1 MVDTS
6 AITLSENR
14 AVERARIRKER
25 VRSSLIDLI
34 VTLGTIMIA
43 LLIGFIV
50 TLAVGK
56 EPIKA
61 YTALLTGPL
70 SQVNRLGNWIQ
81 DATTLILIGLSVS
94 IAFQARQFNLGA
106 EGSLLV
112 GALTAAVVALYVPLP
127 PVLGIVVPLLAAMT
141 AGFLVALIPG
151 WMKAYLNANEVVST
165 LMINAII
172 ANLYQY
178 LLINFLTPEGDNVRR
193 SALLPATSAFPLLA
207 DIFNANLGRANLAI
221 VLVLIAVIAVWVL
234 MRRTS
239 FGYEVRMIGANEKF
253 ARYGGINTRRVIML
267 SFAIGGAVAA
277 IGGVHL
283 ALGVHNRLIL
293 GISAGLGFEGIVV
306 AMLARNNPL
315 LVPITGLFYS
325 YLRIGGDIMER
336 TASVGAE
343 IVQVIQAVII
353 LLITAQFVIEFVR
366 ARRNTSGTSSSRTAA
381 ASDATAVPSEQSR
394 RNI

>member
-1 MVDTS
+1 MNT
-6 AITLSENR
+6 I
-14 AVERARIRKER
+14 AVPVSDGGVADRARVRQER
-25 VRSSLIDLI
+25 RRSSLIDLL
-34 VTLGTIMIA
+34 VTLGTIAIA

-50 TLAVGK
+50 TLLVGR

-70 SQVNRLGNWIQ
+70 SQVNRLGAWIT

-106 EGSLLV
+106 EGQLYI
-112 GALTAAVVALYVPLP
+112 GALAAVVVALAVPLP
-127 PVLGIVVPLLAAMT
+127 PVLGIIIPVLAAML
-141 AGFLVALIPG
+141 AGFLLGLVPG
-151 WMKAYLNANEVVST
+151 WMKAYLGANEVVST
-165 LMINAII
+165 LMINSIMV
-172 ANLYQY
+172 NLYQF
-178 LLINFLTPEGDNVRR
+178 LLINFLTPAGDNVRR
-193 SALLPATSAFPLLA
+193 SAPLPANSSFPLLA

-221 VLVLIAVIAVWVL
+221 VLVLVAVIAVWVL
-234 MRRTS
+234 MRRTP
-239 FGYEVRMIGANEKF
+239 FGYAIRMIGANEKF
-253 ARYGGINTRRVIML
+253 AQYGGINTKRVIML
-267 SFAIGGAVAA
+267 AFAVGGAVAA

-283 ALGVHNRLIL
+283 AMGVHGRLIL

-325 YLRIGGDIMER
+325 YLRVGGDIMER

-353 LLITAQFVIEFVR
+353 LLITAQFVIEWVR
-366 ARRNTSGTSSSRTAA
+366 ARRNRQAA
-381 ASDATAVPSEQSR
+381 ENRS
-394 RNI
+394 

>member
-1 MVDTS
+1 
-6 AITLSENR
+6 
-14 AVERARIRKER
+14 
-25 VRSSLIDLI
+25 
-34 VTLGTIMIA
+34 VTLGTIGIA

-50 TLAVGK
+50 TLAVGR

-106 EGSLLV
+106 EGQLYI
-112 GALTAAVVALYVPLP
+112 GALAAAVVALYVPWP
-127 PVLGIVVPLLAAMT
+127 PVLGILVPLLAAMA
-141 AGFLVALIPG
+141 AGFLLGLIPG
-151 WMKAYLNANEVVST
+151 WMKAYLGANEIVST

-172 ANLYQY
+172 VNLYQY
-178 LLINFLTPEGDNVRR
+178 ILINFLTPAGDNVRR
-193 SALLPATSAFPLLA
+193 SAVLPPNSTFPTLA
-207 DIFNANLGRANLAI
+207 EIFNANLGRANLAV
-221 VLVLIAVIAVWVL
+221 VLVIIAAIAVWIL
-234 MRRTS
+234 MRRTP
-239 FGYEVRMIGANEKF
+239 FGYEIRMIGANEKF
-253 ARYGGINTRRVIML
+253 AQYGGINTRRVIML
-267 SFAIGGAVAA
+267 TFAIGGAVAA
-277 IGGVHL
+277 ISGVHL
-283 ALGVHNRLIL
+283 AMGVHDRLIL

-325 YLRIGGDIMER
+325 YLRVGGDIMER

-353 LLITAQFVIEFVR
+353 LLITAQFAIEWVR
-366 ARRNTSGTSSSRTAA
+366 SQRHRRALEARAN
-381 ASDATAVPSEQSR
+381 V
-394 RNI
+394 N

>member
-1 MVDTS
+1 MDT
-6 AITLSENR
+6 AALLLSDNR
-14 AVERARIRKER
+14 AVERARVRQER
-25 VRSSLIDLI
+25 RRATWIDLL
-34 VTLGTIMIA
+34 VTLGTIVIA

-70 SQVNRLGNWIQ
+70 SQVNRLGNWLQ

-106 EGSLLV
+106 EGQLYI
-112 GALTAAVVALYVPLP
+112 GALVAAVVALAVPLP
-127 PVLGIVVPLLAAMT
+127 PVLGILVPLLAAMA
-141 AGFLVALIPG
+141 AGFLLGLVPG
-151 WMKAYLNANEVVST
+151 WMKAYLNANEIVST

-178 LLINFLTPEGDNVRR
+178 LLINFLTPAGENVRR
-193 SALLPATSAFPLLA
+193 TAILPANSAFPLLA

-221 VLVLIAVIAVWVL
+221 VLVLLAVIAVWVL
-234 MRRTS
+234 MRRTP
-239 FGYEVRMIGANEKF
+239 FGYEIRMIGANEKF
-253 ARYGGINTRRVIML
+253 AQYGGINTRRVIML
-267 SFAIGGAVAA
+267 AFAIGGAVAA

-283 ALGVHNRLIL
+283 AMGVHNRLIL

-325 YLRIGGDIMER
+325 YLRVGGDIMER

-353 LLITAQFVIEFVR
+353 LLITAQFVIEYVR
-366 ARRNTSGTSSSRTAA
+366 TRRNRRAA
-381 ASDATAVPSEQSR
+381 EANAAPTIAEAKG
-394 RNI
+394 